1 MLYLDKDTKD
11 FINDVPTR
19 KNDYISFLE
28 STIREIAAIIYY
40 QSSLRDQDRW
50 LNGVIQDEL
59 FNPEDD

>member
-1 MLYLDKDTKD
+1 MLCLDKDTKLE
-11 FINDVPTR
+11 TTA
-19 KNDYISFLE
+19 YISFLE

-50 LNGVIQDEL
+50 LNGVMQDEL

>member
-1 MLYLDKDTKD
+1 MLYLDKDTKLSTFRD
-11 FINDVPTR
+11 IRETTA
-19 KNDYISFLE
+19 YLSFLE

-50 LNGVIQDEL
+50 LNGVMQDEL

>member
-1 MLYLDKDTKD
+1 MLYLDKSVEKD
-11 FINDVPTR
+11 AYV
-19 KNDYISFLE
+19 SFLK

-59 FNPEDD
+59 YNPEEEERGEK

>member
-1 MLYLDKDTKD
+1 MLYLDKDKIKAIRRD
-11 FINDVPTR
+11 GV
-19 KNDYISFLE
+19 KNAYVLFLE

>member
-1 MLYLDKDTKD
+1 VLYLDKDTKLE
-11 FINDVPTR
+11 TTA
-19 KNDYISFLE
+19 YISFLE

>member
-1 MLYLDKDTKD
+1 MGAITLDKSIEKD
-11 FINDVPTR
+11 AYV
-19 KNDYISFLE
+19 SFLK

-50 LNGVIQDEL
+50 LNGVMQDEL

>member
-1 MLYLDKDTKD
+1 MLYLDKDTKLE
-11 FINDVPTR
+11 TTA
-19 KNDYISFLE
+19 YISFLE

-50 LNGVIQDEL
+50 LNGVMQDEL

>member
-28 STIREIAAIIYY
+28 ETIREIAAIIYY

-50 LNGVIQDEL
+50 LNGVMQDEL
-59 FNPEDD
+59 FNPEDE

>member
-1 MLYLDKDTKD
+1 MLYLAKPD
-11 FINDVPTR
+11 NDA
-19 KNDYISFLE
+19 YISFLE

>member
-1 MLYLDKDTKD
+1 MLYLDELHRNCKDLDIK
-11 FINDVPTR
+11 
-19 KNDYISFLE
+19 KGAYISFLE